1 MFNKKLYLITGGA
14 GFIGSHLIDYLIN
27 SGHRVLCIDDLS
39 TGSKKNLTNNK
50 SITLLINQLHNI
62 DNIDQEIDGIFH
74 LAAQTSVPLS
84 IDNLYDSS
92 KNNLLGMLKIWEIAK
107 NINVPIVY
115 ASSSAIYGNLPLG
128 NDEKNN
134 YDIISPYAQDK
145 LTMEDYSAMCYRVYN
160 TSSIGLRFFNVYGP
174 RQDPHNPYSGVISIF
189 IDKLLKNQSVTVNG
203 GYQTRDFVYVEDI
216 TRVMIQSME
225 YLSNEKINISIN
237 VGTGIPITINK
248 LLSELA
254 TIINVKPIIDL
265 KELPFGDPERS
276 GGIYNKLYEILG
288 IDINQFVKLKDGLE
302 KTVEYIIKE
311 KS

>member
-107 NINVPIVY
+107 NINV
-115 ASSSAIYGNLPLG
+115 
-128 NDEKNN
+128 
-134 YDIISPYAQDK
+134 
-145 LTMEDYSAMCYRVYN
+145 
-160 TSSIGLRFFNVYGP
+160 
-174 RQDPHNPYSGVISIF
+174 
-189 IDKLLKNQSVTVNG
+189 LK
-203 GYQTRDFVYVEDI
+203 
-216 TRVMIQSME
+216 
-225 YLSNEKINISIN
+225 
-237 VGTGIPITINK
+237 
-248 LLSELA
+248 
-254 TIINVKPIIDL
+254 
-265 KELPFGDPERS
+265 
-276 GGIYNKLYEILG
+276 
-288 IDINQFVKLKDGLE
+288 
-302 KTVEYIIKE
+302 
-311 KS
+311 

>member
-1 MFNKKLYLITGGA
+1 
-14 GFIGSHLIDYLIN
+14 
-27 SGHRVLCIDDLS
+27 
-39 TGSKKNLTNNK
+39 
-50 SITLLINQLHNI
+50 
-62 DNIDQEIDGIFH
+62 
-74 LAAQTSVPLS
+74 
-84 IDNLYDSS
+84 
-92 KNNLLGMLKIWEIAK
+92 
-107 NINVPIVY
+107 
-115 ASSSAIYGNLPLG
+115 
-128 NDEKNN
+128 
-134 YDIISPYAQDK
+134 
-145 LTMEDYSAMCYRVYN
+145 
-160 TSSIGLRFFNVYGP
+160 
-174 RQDPHNPYSGVISIF
+174 
-189 IDKLLKNQSVTVNG
+189 
-203 GYQTRDFVYVEDI
+203 
-216 TRVMIQSME
+216 MIQSME